1 MQDEID
7 VIEKIRKETE
17 KLGLAENRAL
27 TQLLLDMHRQNR
39 EDIKAALD
47 AAEKSRES
55 AQEARKTK
63 RVVFICSA
71 VCALC
76 ATALALILG
85 LTAGGMTISHESV
98 TQDTHAAGT
107 NNVYQD
113 GENAQYIQEATAADG
128 TASD

>member
-1 MQDEID
+1 MQNEID
-7 VIEKIRKETE
+7 VIEKIRQETE

-47 AAEKSRES
+47 AAEKSREN
-55 AQEARKTK
+55 AQDARKTK

-71 VCALC
+71 ICAAC
-76 ATALALILG
+76 VAALVLILG